1 MNVNTRP
8 VFIETIRRSRNA
20 PSVELSG
27 TKLTIADVVEV
38 ARRNRQVQLSP
49 APAVRKKMLA
59 SRQLLE
65 QKLQAGEI
73 IYGVNTGLGGN
84 QFFILPAQ
92 DLVKHQTNIFR
103 FLVCGSGASL
113 PDETVR
119 ASTLLR
125 ANALAKG
132 YSAVRVV
139 LVERLIELLN
149 HGITPIVP
157 MYGSVGAS
165 GDLIPSAYIGRVLLG
180 QGEVRFRGK
189 TIAAGTALAIA
200 GLQPLVLEPKEGL
213 ALINGTTVMT
223 GVAALQID
231 DGVYLS
237 HLILA
242 ACALALE
249 AMKSTDD
256 PFREAV
262 QTVKNH
268 PGQIEAAAIC
278 RRLIEGS
285 GYVRNLDELRSRVRQ
300 RFDGNNSSIGRS
312 DEAIQEPYS
321 LRCVPQGI
329 GPIIEAVKIHQL
341 VIERELNS
349 ANDNPLL
356 DPADGRVYHTGNFYG
371 GHVARALDS
380 WKIDLATLGNWLHAL
395 IAMLVDERFNNGLP
409 PNLAP
414 HPGLFSGFKG
424 MQLCLTSLVCALRQL
439 ANPSMI
445 HTLPTEQYN
454 QDMVSLG
461 MHSALTA
468 MQMTT
473 ILNDATAIALITL
486 CQAIDLRGGSEKLG
500 RGNQEVYEAVR
511 SAVLFAEED
520 RPMDRDIQSIAE
532 LIKQRAIP
540 LPQLSECA

>member
-1 MNVNTRP
+1 MSVP
-8 VFIETIRRSRNA
+8 EIAAQAQPIEI
-20 PSVELSG
+20 SG
-27 TKLTIADVVEV
+27 AELTIAQVAAV
-38 ARRNRQVQLSP
+38 ARQKASVQISP
-49 APAVRKKMLA
+49 APEVRAKILR

-65 QKLQAGEI
+65 KKLRGGEI

-84 QFFILPAQ
+84 VRFILPAA
-92 DLVKHQTNIFR
+92 DLAKHQQNIFR
-103 FLVCGSGASL
+103 FLICGSGEPL
-113 PDETVR
+113 PQDVVR
-119 ASTLLR
+119 AAMLLR

-139 LVERLIELLN
+139 VIERLTELLN
-149 HGITPIVP
+149 RGITPIVP

-165 GDLIPSAYIGRVLLG
+165 GDLVPSAYIGRVLLG
-180 QGEVRFRGK
+180 EGEVVFMGER
-189 TIAAGTALAIA
+189 IPAATALSFA

-223 GVAALQID
+223 GAAALQLD
-231 DGVYLS
+231 DGASLS
-237 HLILA
+237 RLALA

-249 AMKSTDD
+249 AMNSTDD

-262 QTVKNH
+262 QAVKNH
-268 PGQIEAAAIC
+268 PGQIEAAALC
-278 RRLIEGS
+278 RKLIEGS
-285 GYVRNLDELRSRVRQ
+285 GYVRNLDDVRGRVRES
-300 RFDGNNSSIGRS
+300 FCADNDSVARS
-312 DEAIQEPYS
+312 DEAIQQPYS

-329 GPIIEAVKIHQL
+329 GPILEALKMHQI

-356 DPADGRVYHTGNFYG
+356 DPADGRIYHTGNFYG

-424 MQLCLTSLVCALRQL
+424 MQLCMTSLVCALRQL

-445 HTLPTEQYN
+445 HSLPTEQYN

-461 MHSALTA
+461 MHAALTT

-473 ILNDATAIALITL
+473 ILHDATAIALITI
-486 CQAIDLRGGSEKLG
+486 CQAIDLRGGSAKLG
-500 RGNQEVYEAVR
+500 YGNRAAYEAVR
-511 SAVLFAEED
+511 SVVSFAEQD
-520 RPMDRDIQSIAE
+520 RPMDCDISQVVE
-532 LIKQRAIP
+532 LIKRRLIP
-540 LPQLSECA
+540 LPEL

>member
-1 MNVNTRP
+1 MLTTDISEPQR
-8 VFIETIRRSRNA
+8 TIDVSGKQ
-20 PSVELSG
+20 LS
-27 TKLTIADVVEV
+27 IAQVSAV
-38 ARRNRQVQLSP
+38 ARHNRGVQLSQ
-49 APAVRKKMLA
+49 APEVRAKILA
-59 SRQLLE
+59 SRQILE
-65 QKLQAGEI
+65 EKLRRGEI

-84 QFFILPAQ
+84 VRFILPAA
-92 DLVKHQTNIFR
+92 DLAKHQQNIFR
-103 FLVCGSGASL
+103 FLICGSGEPL
-113 PDETVR
+113 PQDVVR
-119 ASTLLR
+119 AAMLLR

-132 YSAVRVV
+132 YSAVRIVV
-139 LVERLIELLN
+139 IERLTELLN
-149 HGITPIVP
+149 RGITPIVP

-165 GDLIPSAYIGRVLLG
+165 GDLVPSAYIGRVLLG
-180 QGEVRFRGK
+180 EGEVLFMGEK
-189 TIAAGTALAIA
+189 TPADTALALA

-223 GVAALQID
+223 GAAALQID

-237 HLILA
+237 RLALA

-262 QTVKNH
+262 QAVKNH
-268 PGQIEAAAIC
+268 PGQIEAAALC
-278 RRLIEGS
+278 RKFIEGS
-285 GYVRNLDELRSRVRQ
+285 GYVRNLDDVRGRLRESFRADNDSVA
-300 RFDGNNSSIGRS
+300 RS
-312 DEAIQEPYS
+312 DEAIQQPYS

-329 GPIIEAVKIHQL
+329 GPILEAVKTHQA

-356 DPADGRVYHTGNFYG
+356 DPVDGRVYHTGNFYG

-380 WKIDLATLGNWLHAL
+380 WKIDLATMGNWLHAL

-461 MHSALTA
+461 MHSALTT

-473 ILNDATAIALITL
+473 ILHDATAIALITL
-486 CQAIDLRGGSEKLG
+486 CQAIDLRGGSAQLG
-500 RGNQEVYEAVR
+500 HVNRTVYDTVRREVA
-511 SAVLFAEED
+511 FADQD
-520 RPMDRDIQSIAE
+520 RPMDGDIRKVTELIRQRSIPIAE
-532 LIKQRAIP
+532 L
-540 LPQLSECA
+540 

>member
-1 MNVNTRP
+1 MLATDMM
-8 VFIETIRRSRNA
+8 RNA
-20 PSVELSG
+20 PTVDLSG
-27 TKLTIADVVEV
+27 SELTIANVVEV
-38 ARRNRQVQLSP
+38 ARRNRRVQLSQ
-49 APAVRKKMLA
+49 APEVRRKILA

-65 QKLQAGEI
+65 AKLRRGEI

-84 QFFILPAQ
+84 VRFILPAR
-92 DLVKHQTNIFR
+92 DLAKHQQNIFS
-103 FLVCGSGASL
+103 FLICGSGDPL
-113 PDETVR
+113 PEEAVR
-119 ASTLLR
+119 ASMLLR

-132 YSAVRVV
+132 YSAVRAVV
-139 LVERLIELLN
+139 IERLIELLN
-149 HGITPIVP
+149 RSITPIVP

-165 GDLIPSAYIGRVLLG
+165 GDLIPSAYIGRTLLG
-180 QGEVRFRGK
+180 EGEVRFMGE
-189 TIAAGTALAIA
+189 TIAADTALAFA
-200 GLQPLVLEPKEGL
+200 GLQPLTLEPKEGL

-231 DGVYLS
+231 DGAYLS
-237 HLILA
+237 RLILA

-249 AMKSTDD
+249 AMKGTDD

-262 QTVKNH
+262 QAVKNH
-268 PGQIEAAAIC
+268 PGQIEAAALC

-285 GYVRNLDELRSRVRQ
+285 GYVRSLDDIRGRVRGS
-300 RFDGNNSSIGRS
+300 FHGNHHSIERS
-312 DEAIQEPYS
+312 DEAIQQPYS

-341 VIERELNS
+341 VIEREINS

-356 DPADGRVYHTGNFYG
+356 DAGDGRVYHTGNFYG

-409 PNLAP
+409 PNLAL

-424 MQLCLTSLVCALRQL
+424 MQLCLTSLVCALRHL

-445 HTLPTEQYN
+445 HSLPTEQYN

-461 MHSALTA
+461 MHSALTT
-468 MQMTT
+468 MQMTA
-473 ILNDATAIALITL
+473 ILHDATAIALITL
-486 CQAIDLRGGSEKLG
+486 CQAIDFRGGSEKLG
-500 RGNQEVYEAVR
+500 RGNRAVYQAVR
-511 SAVLFAEED
+511 GQVPFADQD
-520 RPMDRDIQSIAE
+520 RPMDGEIRKVAE
-532 LIKQRAIP
+532 LIKQRSIP
-540 LPQLSECA
+540 VPEL